1 MDKSNINTKIISY
14 NIQSFGEDKYST
26 VNSLLKTCDF
36 LLLQEAWKFEYDFY
50 NIIKR
55 EFQGY
60 DCIYTSGMID
70 KVFLTGRP
78 YGGVGILY
86 RANLNCTTEK
96 IDTISK
102 RMCTL
107 KVTADNSSMLLFNI

>member
-1 MDKSNINTKIISY
+1 
-14 NIQSFGEDKYST
+14 
-26 VNSLLKTCDF
+26 
-36 LLLQEAWKFEYDFY
+36 
-50 NIIKR
+50 
-55 EFQGY
+55 
-60 DCIYTSGMID
+60 MID

-107 KVTADNSSMLLFNI
+107 KVTADNSSMLLFNIYMPNDMRRPGEELD